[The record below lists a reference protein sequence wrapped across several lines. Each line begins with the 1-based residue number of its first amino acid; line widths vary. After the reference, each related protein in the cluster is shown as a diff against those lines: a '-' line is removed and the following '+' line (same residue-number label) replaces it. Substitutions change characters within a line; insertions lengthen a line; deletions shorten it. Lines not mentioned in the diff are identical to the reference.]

1 VKVSRKN
8 ILVPEI
14 NVEENIMTTNT
25 SRITAIVTAFCMA
38 ATVSAMA
45 QNAPVGSATN
55 AIGTL
60 TIVRTD
66 GVQQR
71 LQGKGNVPLYEG
83 DVLKTDGSSQALIE
97 FQEGIQV
104 ALNESTTFKLIS
116 RWEKDKPITRILR
129 LSQGEVW
136 AKTAGGPKRFE
147 VETPVATASIKE
159 TEFNLKVQDD
169 GQSILTVIEGVVQFG
184 TPFGTCPIKTE
195 TISYGVRGKKCTK
208 PAATD
213 AKAAKSWTE
222 AVRGK

>member
-1 VKVSRKN
+1 
-8 ILVPEI
+8 
-14 NVEENIMTTNT
+14 MTTPG
-25 SRITAIVTAFCMA
+25 RLA
-38 ATVSAMA
+38 ATAGIVGLFLGFTGITNA

-83 DVLKTDGSSQALIE
+83 DVLKTDGSSQALIN
-97 FQEGIQV
+97 FAEGIEV
-104 ALNESTTFKLIS
+104 ALNENTSFKLLS
-116 RWEKDKPITRILR
+116 RWEKDMPTVRILR
-129 LSQGEVW
+129 LKQGEVW

-147 VETPVATASIKE
+147 VETPVATAAVKE

-184 TPFGTCPIKTE
+184 TPFGTCPIRTD

-208 PAATD
+208 PAAAD
-213 AKAAKSWTE
+213 AKAAKSWTD
-222 AVRGK
+222 ALRMPGK

>member
-1 VKVSRKN
+1 MNRYASSIAACVMVFFIAMPGS
-8 ILVPEI
+8 
-14 NVEENIMTTNT
+14 
-25 SRITAIVTAFCMA
+25 AI
-38 ATVSAMA
+38 A
-45 QNAPVGSATN
+45 QNAPLGSATN

-60 TIVRTD
+60 TIIRTD

-83 DVLKTDGSSQALIE
+83 DVLKTDASSQALIE
-97 FQEGIQV
+97 FFEGIQV

-116 RWEKDKPITRILR
+116 RWEKDKPMTRIIR

-136 AKTAGGPKRFE
+136 AKTTGGPKRFE
-147 VETPVATASIKE
+147 VETPVATAAVKE

-213 AKAAKSWTE
+213 AKASRTWSE
-222 AVRGK
+222 ALRMPGK

>member
-1 VKVSRKN
+1 MNREM
-8 ILVPEI
+8 LR
-14 NVEENIMTTNT
+14 TTAV
-25 SRITAIVTAFCMA
+25 ITGFCLVTAGVA
-38 ATVSAMA
+38 LA
-45 QNAPVGSATN
+45 QNAPVGTAAN

-83 DVLKTDGSSQALIE
+83 DVLKTDESSQALIE

-104 ALNESTTFKLIS
+104 ALNEGTSFKLLS
-116 RWEKDKPITRILR
+116 RWEKDKPVTRILR

-147 VETPVATASIKE
+147 VETPVATAAVKE

-184 TPFGTCPIKTE
+184 TPFGTCPIKTD

-208 PAATD
+208 PAATE
-213 AKAAKSWTE
+213 AKAATSWTQ
-222 AVRGK
+222 ALRSPGK

>member
-1 VKVSRKN
+1 MRTSLLKGPIAVAAIGVLGIASLSIADN
-8 ILVPEI
+8 VPI
-14 NVEENIMTTNT
+14 GT
-25 SRITAIVTAFCMA
+25 
-38 ATVSAMA
+38 
-45 QNAPVGSATN
+45 ATN

-83 DVLKTDGSSQALIE
+83 DVLKTDGGSQALIE
-97 FQEGIQV
+97 FQDGIQV
-104 ALNESTTFKLIS
+104 ALNESTTFKLLS
-116 RWEKDKPITRILR
+116 RWERDKPIVHILR
-129 LSQGEVW
+129 LKQGEVW

-147 VETPVATASIKE
+147 VETPIATAAVKE
-159 TEFNLKVQDD
+159 TEFNLKVQED

-184 TPFGTCPIKTE
+184 TPFGTCPIRTD

-213 AKAAKSWTE
+213 AKAATSWTDG
-222 AVRGK
+222 VRIGAK

>member
-1 VKVSRKN
+1 
-8 ILVPEI
+8 
-14 NVEENIMTTNT
+14 MNT
-25 SRITAIVTAFCMA
+25 SIMKPTVTMTGFCLL
-38 ATVSAMA
+38 TVGIALA
-45 QNAPVGSATN
+45 QNAPVGMATN

-83 DVLKTDGSSQALIE
+83 DVLKTDSSSQALIE

-104 ALNESTTFKLIS
+104 ALNEGTSFKLLS

-129 LSQGEVW
+129 LAQGEVW

-147 VETPVATASIKE
+147 VETPVATASVKE

-184 TPFGTCPIKTE
+184 TPFGTCPIKTD

-208 PAATD
+208 PAATE
-213 AKAAKSWTE
+213 AKAAKNWTE
-222 AVRGK
+222 AVRTPGK

>member
-1 VKVSRKN
+1 MNMKKQ
-8 ILVPEI
+8 LVI
-14 NVEENIMTTNT
+14 AAACIVGL
-25 SRITAIVTAFCMA
+25 TASTP
-38 ATVSAMA
+38 A

-83 DVLKTDGSSQALIE
+83 DVLKTDSSSQALIE

-104 ALNESTTFKLIS
+104 ALNESTTFKLLS

-147 VETPVATASIKE
+147 VETPVATAAVKE

-169 GQSILTVIEGVVQFG
+169 GQSILTVIEGIVQFG

-213 AKAAKSWTE
+213 AKASRSWTE
-222 AVRGK
+222 AVRSAGK

>member
-1 VKVSRKN
+1 MSMRTLRTTAAMTGFW
-8 ILVPEI
+8 LVTMGI
-14 NVEENIMTTNT
+14 
-25 SRITAIVTAFCMA
+25 AL
-38 ATVSAMA
+38 A
-45 QNAPVGSATN
+45 QNAPVGMATN

-83 DVLKTDGSSQALIE
+83 DVLKTDGGSQALIE
-97 FQEGIQV
+97 FKEGIQV
-104 ALNESTTFKLIS
+104 ALNESTSFKLLS

-129 LSQGEVW
+129 VSQGEVW

-147 VETPVATASIKE
+147 VETPVATAAVKE

-184 TPFGTCPIKTE
+184 TPFGTCPIKTD

-208 PAATD
+208 PAASD
-213 AKAAKSWTE
+213 AKAARAWTDS
-222 AVRGK
+222 VRTRGK

>member
-1 VKVSRKN
+1 M
-8 ILVPEI
+8 IGFCLA
-14 NVEENIMTTNT
+14 
-25 SRITAIVTAFCMA
+25 TAGGALA
-38 ATVSAMA
+38 D
-45 QNAPVGSATN
+45 NAPVGMATN

-60 TIVRTD
+60 TIIRTD

-104 ALNESTTFKLIS
+104 ALNESTSFKLLS
-116 RWEKDKPITRILR
+116 RWEKDKPTTRILR

-184 TPFGTCPIKTE
+184 TPFGTCPIKTD

-208 PAATD
+208 PAATE
-213 AKAAKSWTE
+213 AKAARSWAD
-222 AVRGK
+222 AVRAPGK

>member
-1 VKVSRKN
+1 MTMN
-8 ILVPEI
+8 IVRLTGA
-14 NVEENIMTTNT
+14 IM
-25 SRITAIVTAFCMA
+25 AFCLVTAVGA
-38 ATVSAMA
+38 LA
-45 QNAPVGSATN
+45 QNAPIGAATN

-83 DVLKTDGSSQALIE
+83 DVLKTDASSQALIE

-104 ALNESTTFKLIS
+104 ALNEGTSFKLLS

-129 LSQGEVW
+129 LAQGEVW

-147 VETPVATASIKE
+147 VETPVATAAVKE

-184 TPFGTCPIKTE
+184 TPFGTCPIRTD

-208 PAATD
+208 PAASD
-213 AKAAKSWTE
+213 AKAARSWTE
-222 AVRGK
+222 AVRSAGK

>member
-1 VKVSRKN
+1 
-8 ILVPEI
+8 
-14 NVEENIMTTNT
+14 MTTTTLNI
-25 SRITAIVTAFCMA
+25 SAALMIFCVA
-38 ATVSAMA
+38 ATGAAIA
-45 QNAPVGSATN
+45 QNTPIGAATN

-83 DVLKTDGSSQALIE
+83 DVLKTDESSQALIE

-116 RWEKDKPITRILR
+116 RWEKGKPMTRILR

-147 VETPVATASIKE
+147 VETPVATASVKE
-159 TEFNLKVQDD
+159 TEFNLKVQYD
-169 GQSILTVIEGVVQFG
+169 GQSILNVIEGVVQFG
-184 TPFGTCPIKTE
+184 TPFGTCPIKTD

-208 PAATD
+208 PAASD
-213 AKAAKSWTE
+213 AKAARTWTE
-222 AVRGK
+222 AVRSAGK

>member
-1 VKVSRKN
+1 
-8 ILVPEI
+8 
-14 NVEENIMTTNT
+14 MTMN
-25 SRITAIVTAFCMA
+25 SSSVIAAVMVFSTAVTA
-38 ATVSAMA
+38 TVMA
-45 QNAPVGSATN
+45 QNAPLGSATN

-60 TIVRTD
+60 TIIRTD

-104 ALNESTTFKLIS
+104 ALNENTSFKLIS
-116 RWEKDKPITRILR
+116 RWEKDKPMTRILR

-136 AKTAGGPKRFE
+136 AKTIGGPKRFE
-147 VETPVATASIKE
+147 VETPVATASVKE

-184 TPFGTCPIKTE
+184 TPFGTCPIKTD

-208 PAATD
+208 PAASD
-213 AKAAKSWTE
+213 AKAARTWTD
-222 AVRGK
+222 AVRAGGK